1 MHASRRDAGY
11 ARPLQRRPGP
21 MPRGWVNPGPTA
33 RGSPQ
38 PNPPPSGRALQ
49 RASGPTPRNRAG
61 GPTLSLSPRSHPRR
75 LALHK
80 TPGHGPGVGLPVSGL
95 FHPLPLQLRHLERP
109 RGARQEAPRFERP
122 PPGPAAADGVVPP
135 AQLDPDR
142 VPQSFREL
150 SRPGAVHA
158 RRHHRE
164 LGGVE
169 RAGRPRRGTPA
180 PQLRAPPV
188 PTPAA
193 VAVPLP
199 AAAAWGERPP
209 RAPQ

>member
-61 GPTLSLSPRSHPRR
+61 GPTLSLPPRSHPRR

-80 TPGHGPGVGLPVSGL
+80 TPGHGPGFGLPVPGL

-122 PPGPAAADGVVPP
+122 PPGPAAADGVVPR

-164 LGGVE
+164 LGGAHAAA
-169 RAGRPRRGTPA
+169 R
-180 PQLRAPPV
+180 LRAAPARPPQ
-188 PTPAA
+188 PPDTPPRLEG
-193 VAVPLP
+193 VRLPLL
-199 AAAAWGERPP
+199 AGGGGGERPP